1 MSDRHESSRP
11 PRVLLVIGHGR
22 ESSFC
27 HHLLELVRGQ
37 LLEAGVAH
45 RTHDLLADGFDPVLR
60 LAEGQLH
67 AGRVDSRQDPL
78 TAAYQ
83 DDVCWADAYVIVHPV
98 WWFAPPAILK
108 GWVDRVLVDGV
119 ALRQSDSGGPPEG
132 ILNGRRGLVIQTF
145 NADRVVDKV
154 VFGSMSKRFW
164 RKSVF
169 LPVGIKKVSH
179 FPVYSV
185 CALEASHLQRIDA
198 RLRRTVAALLASLK

>member
-1 MSDRHESSRP
+1 MSHNNELGRA

-22 ESSFC
+22 DSSFC
-27 HHLLELVRGQ
+27 HHLLELVREQ
-37 LLEAGVAH
+37 LSAAGVSY
-45 RTHDLLADGFDPVLR
+45 RTQDLLADDFDPVLR

-67 AGRVDSRQDPL
+67 AARVDPRQDPL

-132 ILNGRRGLVIQTF
+132 TLTGRRALVIQTF

-154 VFGSMSKRFW
+154 AFGGMAKRFW
-164 RKSVF
+164 RQLVF
-169 LPVGIKKVSH
+169 RPIGIKKVSY

-185 CALEASHLQRIDA
+185 CALGPLQLQRIED
-198 RLRRTVAALLASLK
+198 RLQRTLTAFLATLA